1 MAGPKSKEQELRED
15 RVGAAV
21 PRERASAD
29 YEQPRRDVSDMPEP
43 VQMPTNKARA
53 GVQVPGM
60 RLVLIGGILL
70 TIAGYLIGY
79 YLFYT

>member
-1 MAGPKSKEQELRED
+1 MAAKTKRQEVDED
-15 RVGAAV
+15 ERTGSAV
-21 PRERASAD
+21 SRERASSD

-53 GVQVPGM
+53 GVRVRGM
-60 RLVLIGGILL
+60 WLVLTGGIAL
-70 TIAGYLIGY
+70 TILGYLIGY